1 MNIVTIHQ
9 AKTHLSRLIRMV
21 LRGEEVVIA
30 KGKKPLVKLEPV
42 SVVSGLR
49 PVGDFKSQISLSKD
63 FDQPLADFD
72 EYK

>member
-30 KGKKPLVKLEPV
+30 KGKKPLVKLEP
-42 SVVSGLR
+42 
-49 PVGDFKSQISLSKD
+49 
-63 FDQPLADFD
+63 
-72 EYK
+72 

>member
-42 SVVSGLR
+42 SRVSGLR
-49 PVGDFKSQISLSKD
+49 PIGDFKGKISLAKD
-63 FDQPLADFD
+63 FDRPLSDFD
-72 EYK
+72 EYQ